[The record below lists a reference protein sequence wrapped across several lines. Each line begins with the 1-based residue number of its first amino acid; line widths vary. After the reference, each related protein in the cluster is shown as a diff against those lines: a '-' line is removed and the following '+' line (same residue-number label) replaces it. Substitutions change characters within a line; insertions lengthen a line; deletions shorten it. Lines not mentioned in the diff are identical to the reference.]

1 MSPMRTFED
10 YLWQTTNRCPGKTA
24 IVCGDAEMT
33 YARLWECIQ
42 ARADQLRTE
51 GLGPGM
57 PRAIRAGQTAGFLVE
72 YLATHLAGGV
82 AMPMEHDI
90 PDERLHEWEDLA
102 ARADIPDGTADI
114 LFTTGTTGKSKG
126 VMISHEAI
134 VANAEN
140 LMDAQGF
147 SPGLTFIICGPL
159 NHIGSLSKVYP
170 TLMCGSTLHITS
182 GMKDLSAFFAAFDRP
197 GGSGKFATFLVPAG
211 LRMLMTL
218 GGGKLEACADAIDFI
233 ETGAAPLS
241 QSDMERLCR
250 LLPKTRL
257 YNTYAST
264 ETGIICTHDFNGKK
278 CVAGCLGK
286 PMKHSEIFITEEGTV
301 ACRGKTLMS
310 GYVGDPELTAAVLR
324 DGILFTRDN
333 GAIDEEGMLRLGGR
347 ADDVI
352 NVGGFKVAPSEVEDA
367 AMSMPDIEDCVC
379 IPQCHP
385 VAGQVPKLLVVTT
398 AGSVFDKKKIARFLH
413 EKLETYKVPAAYEE
427 TDRIHRT
434 YNGKIDRGYYRA
446 HAK

>member
-1 MSPMRTFED
+1 
-10 YLWQTTNRCPGKTA
+10 
-24 IVCGDAEMT
+24 
-33 YARLWECIQ
+33 
-42 ARADQLRTE
+42 
-51 GLGPGM
+51 
-57 PRAIRAGQTAGFLVE
+57 
-72 YLATHLAGGV
+72 
-82 AMPMEHDI
+82 
-90 PDERLHEWEDLA
+90 
-102 ARADIPDGTADI
+102 
-114 LFTTGTTGKSKG
+114 
-126 VMISHEAI
+126 
-134 VANAEN
+134 
-140 LMDAQGF
+140 
-147 SPGLTFIICGPL
+147 
-159 NHIGSLSKVYP
+159 
-170 TLMCGSTLHITS
+170 
-182 GMKDLSAFFAAFDRP
+182 
-197 GGSGKFATFLVPAG
+197 
-211 LRMLMTL
+211 
-218 GGGKLEACADAIDFI
+218 
-233 ETGAAPLS
+233 
-241 QSDMERLCR
+241 
-250 LLPKTRL
+250 
-257 YNTYAST
+257 
-264 ETGIICTHDFNGKK
+264 
-278 CVAGCLGK
+278 
-286 PMKHSEIFITEEGTV
+286 MKHSEIFITEEGTV

-379 IPQCHP
+379 IPLYHP

>member
-1 MSPMRTFED
+1 MSHMRTFED

-170 TLMCGSTLHITS
+170 TLMCGSTLHITG
-182 GMKDLSAFFAAFDRP
+182 GMKDLSAFFSAFDRP

-233 ETGAAPLS
+233 ETGAAPLG

-286 PMKHSEIFITEEGTV
+286 PMKHSGIFITEEGTV

-310 GYVGDPELTAAVLR
+310 GYAGDEELTRSVMR
-324 DGILFTRDN
+324 GGILYTHDN
-333 GAIDEEGMLRLGGR
+333 GMIDSCGRLHLSGR

-352 NVGGFKVAPSEVEDA
+352 NVGGYKVSPVEIEDA
-367 AMSMPDIEDCVC
+367 VLSSPDVKDCVC
-379 IPQCHP
+379 VPVSHP
-385 VAGQVPKLLVVTT
+385 VTGSALKLLVVP
-398 AGSVFDKKKIARFLH
+398 ADGKDLDKRGMARYLASRI
-413 EKLETYKVPAAYEE
+413 EAYKVPLLYEK
-427 TDRIHRT
+427 TDCVRRT
-434 YNGKIDRGYYRA
+434 YNGKIDRKHYR
-446 HAK
+446 KG